1 MPSSGLKSNQIKK
14 KCIQKKKKKN
24 SRDLGL
30 LGLGSFCCAYLAT
43 LHVAKQLSDEG
54 VCEGIYA
61 HTHSSVSVSV
71 TVRNAQTHYVK
82 RP

>member
-1 MPSSGLKSNQIKK
+1 MDPK
-14 KCIQKKKKKN
+14 KKKKKN
-24 SRDLGL
+24 SRDLGLLGL

-61 HTHSSVSVSV
+61 HTHSSVSVS
-71 TVRNAQTHYVK
+71 NAQTHYVK